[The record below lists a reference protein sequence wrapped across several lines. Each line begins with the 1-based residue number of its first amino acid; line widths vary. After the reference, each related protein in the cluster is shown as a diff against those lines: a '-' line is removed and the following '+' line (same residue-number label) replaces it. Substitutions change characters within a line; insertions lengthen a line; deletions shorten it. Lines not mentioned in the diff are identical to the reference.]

1 MSFWFHGIIGFGD
14 KVINLYGYTLE
25 GLAEFLLANGQ
36 KKFNAVQIFDWMY
49 VKKARSFSEMTNLSK
64 DLRAF
69 LNSTCCLDLLAVLQ
83 HQVSADGTQ
92 KFLFGLPDKF
102 AIETVLMAQDYGMSL
117 CVSSQVGCNMGC
129 AFCAS
134 GLQKKNRDLTADELV
149 GQVMTAEQIAGTK
162 VTHIVVMGTG
172 EPFDNYDN
180 VIRFIRIVNDAKGLA
195 IGQRHITVSTCGI
208 VPKILA
214 YAEEPV
220 RSNLAISLHA
230 PNDELRASLM
240 PINKRYPLKDII
252 EACQIYFDKTSRR
265 ITFEYLLLSGVND
278 AVALADELS
287 DLIRGLN
294 AYVNL
299 IPYNRVSEFAF
310 ERTDM
315 NRAMQFYDRLI
326 KRGINATL
334 RKEQG
339 SDIDAACGQLRLK
352 SDR

>member
-1 MSFWFHGIIGFGD
+1 MWIGD
-14 KVINLYGYTLE
+14 TVINLYGYTLE
-25 GLAEFLLANGQ
+25 GLAEFLVANGH
-36 KKFNAVQIFDWMY
+36 KKFNAMQIFDWMY

-64 DLRAF
+64 SLRAF
-69 LNSTCCLDLLAVLQ
+69 LGSACDLNTPEVLH

-92 KFLFGLPDKF
+92 KFLFGLTDKF
-102 AIETVLMAQDYGMSL
+102 AIEAVLMQQDYGMSL

-134 GLQKKNRDLTADELV
+134 GLKKKNRDLTAEEMV
-149 GQVMTAEQIAGTK
+149 GQVMTAERISGTK

-180 VIRFIRIVNDAKGLA
+180 VIRFIRIVNEAKGLA
-195 IGQRHITVSTCGI
+195 IGQRHITVSTCGV

-230 PNDELRASLM
+230 PNDELRTRLM

-252 EACQIYFDKTSRR
+252 EACKTYFEKTSRR

-278 AVALADELS
+278 APALADELS

-299 IPYNRVSEFAF
+299 IPYNHVSEFAF

-352 SDR
+352 ADR